1 MPRRYSSRSKRKV
14 SRRKKRVSRRKS
26 RTKRKTRR
34 TRRMRGGSLQAKAEA
49 LAKAL
54 AMQQDAA
61 KSLSDLSSD
70 PTATA
75 VLDKVEDM
83 EDMEEEAVEEEGIQR
98 KFLSKL
104 GEERMSTE
112 RDDTIAH
119 IERTD
124 LEAHTVPELQQMCR
138 NMGFITT
145 GLKKDLVARLLKV
158 PYYNDLNKIKARHRA
173 EQGELTLQ
181 LAQEQSQTYKDTG
194 LLSDRDMGFESD

>member
-83 EDMEEEAVEEEGIQR
+83 EEEEGIQR